1 MVQYRQPLLKAFQ
14 SEISFAMHEKI
25 KMCVTV
31 CFVHFSECWVLPVEV
46 RFRKMRYNHIFPL

>member
-25 KMCVTV
+25 KMGVTV
-31 CFVHFSECWVLPVEV
+31 CLVHFSECWFFPVEV
-46 RFRKMRYNHIFPL
+46 RFRIIHYNHIFPL